1 MSNFIPPRTG
11 TRRTVLSAS
20 GLHFSV
26 ASSVI
31 AEILSFASPSQVKQ
45 GLNDVISTRVEVP
58 QPKSS
63 LGITG
68 SIRLQP
74 SDSQLQVKEIPVDQF
89 LGKAMSIRDN
99 LRVLEQK
106 LNSSEKLGPMR
117 LFALQGQLT
126 RIQAVVLNFF
136 CGFASSKSVQSDS
149 EEVVNMLDELS
160 RAVDWHNLKI
170 SAPALG
176 ERWLGGRVIYGDAAS
191 YSEPMEEFFRR
202 LAIMR
207 DELLSLDASIQDNRN
222 FTEAEAHKL
231 RSYIKRS
238 FGSLTTFNLLFQER
252 SDYFSSK

>member
-11 TRRTVLSAS
+11 SRRTVQSSS

-26 ASSVI
+26 ASSVV

-58 QPKSS
+58 QPKASM
-63 LGITG
+63 GITG
-68 SIRLQP
+68 SIVLRP
-74 SDSQLQVKEIPVDQF
+74 ADSQLQAKEIPVEQF

-99 LRVLEQK
+99 CRVLEQK
-106 LNSSEKLGPMR
+106 LNSSDKLSPMR

-136 CGFASSKSVQSDS
+136 CGFASSRNPQSGT
-149 EEVVNMLDELS
+149 EEVVTMLDDLS

-170 SAPALG
+170 TAPALG
-176 ERWLGGRVIYGDAAS
+176 ERWLGGQVIYGDAGTF
-191 YSEPMEEFFRR
+191 SEPMEEFFRR
-202 LAIMR
+202 MALVR
-207 DELLSLDASIQDNRN
+207 DELLSRDASIQDNRN
-222 FTEAEAHKL
+222 FTESEVAKL
-231 RSYIKRS
+231 TSYIKRS
-238 FGSLTTFNLLFQER
+238 FGSLTTFNILFQER